1 MYRIMVVKIKK
12 DGYESLYQFLT
23 TTVDGVTSPLELKDS
38 DELDRQVEKMLNED
52 GYAKADFIVV
62 KVVDYS
68 IDAKDYSDAE

>member
-1 MYRIMVVKIKK
+1 MYRIMVVKTKK

-23 TTVDGVTSPLELKDS
+23 TTVDGVTSPLELKNS

>member
-38 DELDRQVEKMLNED
+38 DEPDRQVEKMLNED

>member
-1 MYRIMVVKIKK
+1 MYRIMVVKTKK